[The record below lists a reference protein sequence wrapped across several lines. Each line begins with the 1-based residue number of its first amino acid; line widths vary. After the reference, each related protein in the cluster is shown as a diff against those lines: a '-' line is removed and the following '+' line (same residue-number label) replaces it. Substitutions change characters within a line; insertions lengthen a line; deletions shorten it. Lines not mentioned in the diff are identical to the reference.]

1 MKAFPSEETITT
13 QPPPNYTGSYNGS
26 TYVAKHTGMDL
37 RDYFAAKAMQAMI
50 GQCEGGNFDDFV
62 IATQAYQMADFM
74 IKERNGEGFY
84 ADAK

>member
-37 RDYFAAKAMQAMI
+37 RDYFAAKAMQAVLSRTDTPLT
-50 GQCEGGNFDDFV
+50 FDAKILTV
-62 IATQAYQMADFM
+62 SAYQVADSM
-74 IKERNGEGFY
+74 IKQREETE
-84 ADAK
+84 

>member
-1 MKAFPSEETITT
+1 MI
-13 QPPPNYTGSYNGS
+13 
-26 TYVAKHTGMDL
+26 VHTEVSL
-37 RDYFAAKAMQAMI
+37 RDYFASKAMAAMI

-62 IATQAYQMADFM
+62 IAFNAYQMADFM